1 MLTTKMQRLV
11 RKAILLLAGILVF
24 SSAGFGQN
32 AQRGQRGNAPPAP
45 SVPHDPHDL
54 SGVWSKTWRTLA
66 LSNEVPPFT
75 ASGKERFDA
84 NKPGY
89 GPRAV
94 PPALGND
101 PTGKC
106 DPLGLVRNLLL
117 EVSIYQMQ
125 FLQTPKRVFQF
136 FEWAHA
142 WREIWTDG
150 RQLPENPDA
159 TWMGYSVGKW
169 EGDTFVVNSVG
180 FDERTW
186 LDHFGN
192 PHSDEMRLE
201 ERYRRM
207 DRDTLELTMTLTDPK
222 TYTKPWVSEK
232 KVFKLVPNRELP
244 EIFCVPSEEE
254 EFNKRVRNP
263 AGGVKR

>member
-1 MLTTKMQRLV
+1 MRNLV
-11 RKAILLLAGILVF
+11 MKAMVVLAAVFF
-24 SSAGFGQN
+24 SSAVF
-32 AQRGQRGNAPPAP
+32 AQSTQ
-45 SVPHDPHDL
+45 HDPHDL

-66 LSNEVPPFT
+66 LSEQAPPFT
-75 ASGKERFDA
+75 AWGKERFDA

-106 DPLGLVRNLLL
+106 DPLGLIRNLLL
-117 EVSIYQMQ
+117 EVSIYQME
-125 FLQTPKRVFQF
+125 FVQTPKRVLQF
-136 FEWAHA
+136 FEWAHS
-142 WREIWTDG
+142 WREVWTDG
-150 RQLPENPDA
+150 RQLPANTEPS
-159 TWMGYSVGKW
+159 WMGHSVGKW
-169 EGDTFVVNSVG
+169 EGDTFVVNSTG

-201 ERYRRM
+201 ERYRRV

-232 KVFKLVPNRELP
+232 KIYKLVPNRELP
-244 EIFCVPSEEE
+244 ELFCVPSEEE
-254 EFNKRVRNP
+254 EFNRNVRDP

>member
-1 MLTTKMQRLV
+1 MSTTKMQHLV
-11 RKAILLLAGILVF
+11 RNAIVVLAGILVF

-32 AQRGQRGNAPPAP
+32 AQRGERGNARPAP

-117 EVSIYQMQ
+117 EVSIYQME
-125 FLQTPKRVFQF
+125 FVQTPKRVFQF
-136 FEWAHA
+136 FE
-142 WREIWTDG
+142 
-150 RQLPENPDA
+150 
-159 TWMGYSVGKW
+159 
-169 EGDTFVVNSVG
+169 
-180 FDERTW
+180 
-186 LDHFGN
+186 
-192 PHSDEMRLE
+192 
-201 ERYRRM
+201 
-207 DRDTLELTMTLTDPK
+207 
-222 TYTKPWVSEK
+222 
-232 KVFKLVPNRELP
+232 
-244 EIFCVPSEEE
+244 
-254 EFNKRVRNP
+254 
-263 AGGVKR
+263 